1 MSTLGLWEAVWQD
14 LRHACRTMRQNASFA
29 ATAVLTLALG
39 IGANTAMFTLI
50 RSILLKPLAYRDP
63 DGLVLISGGMTS
75 VRYRETRSAQRSFD
89 EFGCYRL
96 FAEPVSLAGG
106 REPEA
111 LQEAHVSGNFL
122 HILGV
127 GPALGRGFRPEEDV
141 AGAPATA
148 MISYEVWQRRFG
160 GDPAV
165 VGRKAILGEEAHT
178 IIGVLPPGFAFPFPC
193 LDVWVTGPEFGLRPV
208 SPVLTAFGRLNPGST
223 LAQATAEAQVLHR
236 QYAAAHPGMLD
247 GRLNLPARAVPLKEN
262 LVSRVHS
269 MLWMLFGA
277 VSFVLLIACANV
289 ASLLLAR
296 AASRTREFAL
306 RAALG
311 AGRARLTGQLLTESI
326 LLAACGGALGLLLAR
341 WSLAGVARATVL
353 DLPRTGEIRLDGAV
367 LAFALALSIATGVLF
382 GMAPSLG
389 ASRPDLAG
397 VLRAGEPIRRA
408 GVRLA
413 MVRVSGRGVL
423 VAGQVALSTVL
434 LTGSALLLASV
445 ARVSRVQPGFR
456 PDHLLTMQLSL
467 APARYGTARQNA
479 AFFDR
484 VVERVEALPGVSG
497 AAACRS
503 LPSQPFAMTP
513 VQPTD
518 QAIVLMNKR
527 PLAAL
532 QEVTPA
538 YFDTLRIPLR
548 RGREFNP
555 RDDGGAKL
563 VVVINEK
570 LARLF
575 WPAYPGGVDPV
586 GKSLLIGADAHAV
599 EIVGVVADVH
609 QWLEANPSPA
619 IYRPW
624 AQTPLWSAALVVRT
638 PGDPLHFANAV
649 RARVLAIDRDQP
661 VSAVKTMDDVLAGD
675 MGQTRLILDLLGG
688 FAGVALLLTM
698 IGIYGVIAYSVA
710 QRTGELGLRRAL
722 GAREGSILRL
732 VLGEGLGMALSGVAI
747 GAGSAFWL
755 TRLMSG
761 LLFLISPT
769 DPAIFAAVAI
779 LLVVLALGAC
789 YLPARR
795 ATQIDPMAAL
805 RQG

>member
-1 MSTLGLWEAVWQD
+1 MSTPGLWEAAWQD
-14 LRHACRTMRQNASFA
+14 LRHACRTMRKNAGFA

-39 IGANTAMFTLI
+39 IGANTATFTLI
-50 RSILLKPLAYRDP
+50 RSILLKPLVYRDP

-75 VRYRETRSAQRSFD
+75 VRYRETRSAERSFRD
-89 EFGCYRL
+89 FGCYRL

-111 LQEAHVSGNFL
+111 LQEERVSANFL
-122 HILGV
+122 QILGV
-127 GPALGRGFRPEEDV
+127 GPALGRGFRPEEDA
-141 AGAPATA
+141 AGAPPVA
-148 MISYEVWQRRFG
+148 MISHALWQRRFG

-178 IIGVLPPGFAFPFPC
+178 IIGVLPAGFTFPFPGV
-193 LDVWVTGPEFGLRPV
+193 DVWLTGPEFGLRPV
-208 SPVLTAFGRLNPGST
+208 SPALTAFGRLNPGTT
-223 LAQATAEAQVLHR
+223 LEQATAEARVLHR

-269 MLWMLFGA
+269 MLWLLFGA

-296 AASRTREFAL
+296 AASRTREFAV

-311 AGRARLTGQLLTESI
+311 AGRARLIGQLLTESI
-326 LLAACGGALGLLLAR
+326 LLAACGGALGVLLAR
-341 WSLAGVARATVL
+341 WSLAGIVRATAL

-367 LAFALALSIATGVLF
+367 LAFAIALSIGTGVLF
-382 GMAPSLG
+382 GLAPSLG

-413 MVRVSGRGVL
+413 IVRVSGRGLL
-423 VAGQVALSTVL
+423 VAGQVALSMVL

-445 ARVSRVQPGFR
+445 AKVSRVAPGFR
-456 PDHLLTMQLSL
+456 PDHLLTMQISL
-467 APARYGTARQNA
+467 APAHYGTVRQNA

-484 VVERVEALPGVSG
+484 LVERVEALPGVRG
-497 AAACRS
+497 AMACRS
-503 LPSQPFAMTP
+503 LPSQPFALTP
-513 VQPTD
+513 VQPSD
-518 QAIVLMNKR
+518 QAIVLMNRR

-548 RGREFNP
+548 RGREFTL

-586 GKSLLIGADAHAV
+586 GKSLLIGAGARPV
-599 EIVGVVADVH
+599 EIVGIVADVH
-609 QWLEANPSPA
+609 QWLETDPSPA

-624 AQTPLWSAALVVRT
+624 AQTPLWSAAFVVRT
-638 PGDPLHFANAV
+638 PDDPLHFANAI
-649 RARVLAIDRDQP
+649 RAQVLAIDIDQA
-661 VSAVKTMDDVLAGD
+661 VAAVKTMDDVLAGD
-675 MGQTRLILDLLGG
+675 LGQTRLILALLGG

-698 IGIYGVIAYSVA
+698 VGIYGVIAYSVA
-710 QRTGELGLRRAL
+710 QRTSELGLRRAL
-722 GAREGSILRL
+722 GAQEGNILRL
-732 VLGEGLGMALSGVAI
+732 VLGEGLSMTLGGVAL
-747 GAGSAFWL
+747 GAGGALWL
-755 TRLMSG
+755 TRLMSS
-761 LLFLISPT
+761 LLFFVSPT
-769 DPAIFAAVAI
+769 DPATFAAVAI
-779 LLVVLALGAC
+779 LLVLLALGAC

-795 ATQIDPMAAL
+795 ATRIDPMAAL